1 MRGIRER
8 IKFSYCV
15 ILCIILG
22 CSLRFVGLTRGDSSF
37 VLDGSGQSER
47 AFYHFHPDETA
58 LIQAAIDPI
67 DPLAPKITS
76 YGMLPIYLLRGVLE
90 FNSIILGQDFTN
102 QKSLDGVRYVYFT
115 ARILAVLVSCL
126 TLYLVW
132 LLGARWFSEL
142 TGLLA
147 VCIVAVAPMAIQL
160 AHFYTVD
167 GLFTLL
173 ILASM
178 YALLSALERPD
189 WRWFILTGILIGLSV
204 AVRLIG
210 LSAGFILLVG
220 YITRQRQLKAVLAPS
235 IWLAGLSTVLCLVA
249 LQPFLVLDWDLIFRD
264 MRPYGLGFAMKWARG
279 EHLEI
284 WSLVDIHTTP
294 YLHHWSHLWPLGV
307 GWPLTILFIFGLS
320 YSLWKIDHQKGLI
333 LLWIGIYFYVTGG
346 LQAKPIRY
354 LLPLL
359 PFFALVAADFCVWF
373 IRSPQFVR
381 VRKLAIGICA
391 AIFMY
396 STIYGVAFA
405 SLYTREDSRIQAA
418 RWIDKHIPA
427 NSRVGVEKGGF
438 SMRGMINSEKYSVRI
453 INTGMLFV
461 LRGFTTCKGE
471 FIFLQDQLRGL
482 DYIAITDINRYQQ
495 FTAAPELVP
504 GGAAFYQALVDDE
517 LGFDLVRHFRHYPSL
532 GSIAFKDDGS
542 EPTFVGF
549 DHPTVMIFKKKDE
562 AIYQQDMAHL
572 QKQSSTSPHCVD
584 SLLETACSA
593 LQTGDLDQSLL
604 AARRAIEQFP
614 QSKIAYLIAA
624 EIQKQR
630 EDGEAMELYRAYR
643 AEAVRHPYPHLL
655 FWVSGMSLLELD
667 LTDLALSILEEGA
680 RQVSSIPSDAIM
692 MAHQYIALAGRLYD
706 RQAIEEAAKIF
717 LLSTQIHPL
726 PVAYNSLANIAILR
740 EDYKQ
745 AVAYLEKSLQLDD
758 KQAKE
763 HAAIGKI
770 TARFLNNQPKA
781 LYHFQRALELDPK
794 LETDLSRWV
803 EIKREPF

>member
-1 MRGIRER
+1 MRGIREQ

-15 ILCIILG
+15 ILCLILG

-67 DPLAPKITS
+67 DPLSPKITS
-76 YGMLPIYLLRGVLE
+76 YGMLPIYLLKGVLN
-90 FNSIILGQDFTN
+90 FNRIIFGQDFTN
-102 QKSLDGVRYVYFT
+102 QKSFDEVQYVYFT
-115 ARILAVLVSCL
+115 ARILAVLASCL

-132 LLGARWFSEL
+132 LLGARWFSDL

-147 VCIVAVAPMAIQL
+147 VCIIAVAPMAIQL

-178 YALLSALERPD
+178 YVLLRTLEQPD
-189 WRWFILTGILIGLSV
+189 WRWFILTGILIGLSA

-220 YITRQRQLKAVLAPS
+220 YVARQRQLKAVLAPS
-235 IWLAGLSTVLCLVA
+235 IWLAGLSAVLCLLA
-249 LQPFLVLDWDLIFRD
+249 LQPFLLLDWNLIFQD
-264 MRPYGLGFAMKWARG
+264 TNPYGLGFAMDWARG
-279 EHLEI
+279 EFLTI

-294 YLHHWSHLWPLGV
+294 YLYHWSHLWPLGV

-333 LLWIGIYFYVTGG
+333 LLWIGIYFYVIGG

-359 PFFALVAADFCVWF
+359 PFLALLSADFCVWF

-381 VRKLAIGICA
+381 IRKLAIGICA

-427 NSRVGVEKGGF
+427 NSRIGVERGGF
-438 SMRGMINSEKYSVRI
+438 SMRGMINSEQYSVRPI
-453 INTGMLFV
+453 KMGVLFT
-461 LRGFTTCKGE
+461 LRGFTTCKVE
-471 FIFLQDQLRGL
+471 FIFVQDLLRDL
-482 DYIAITDINRYQQ
+482 DYIVITDVNRYQQ

-504 GGAAFYQALVDDE
+504 GGAAFYQALVDGE
-517 LGFDLVRHFRHYPSL
+517 VGFDLVQRFRHYPSL

-549 DHPTVMIFKKKDE
+549 DHPTVMIFKKNT
-562 AIYQQDMAHL
+562 AYQQGMAHL

-593 LQTGDLDQSLL
+593 LQSGDFNQSLL
-604 AARRAIEQFP
+604 AARRTIKQFP

-624 EIQKQR
+624 EIHRQR
-630 EDGEAMELYRAYR
+630 GNGEARELSQIYL
-643 AEAVRHPYPHLL
+643 AEMARNLSSHWLL
-655 FWVSGMSLLELD
+655 WGSGRSLLELG
-667 LTDLALSILEEGA
+667 LTDLALSMLEEGTRRVTPGTEVETA
-680 RQVSSIPSDAIM
+680 NL
-692 MAHQYIALAGRLYD
+692 YIVLAYRLYD
-706 RQAIEEAAKIF
+706 RQEKEEAAKVL
-717 LLSTQIHPL
+717 LLSTQIRPL
-726 PVAYNSLANIAILR
+726 PLAYNFLANIATER

-745 AVAYLEKSLQLDD
+745 AVGYFEQSLQLDD
-758 KQAKE
+758 KQADV
-763 HAAIGKI
+763 HATIGKI
-770 TARFLNNQPKA
+770 TAQFLNNQPKS

-794 LETDLSRWV
+794 LEADLSRW
-803 EIKREPF
+803 IN

>member
-1 MRGIRER
+1 MRGIRAQ

-37 VLDGSGQSER
+37 VLDGASQSEK

-58 LIQAAIDPI
+58 LIQAALDPI

-76 YGMLPIYLLRGVLE
+76 YGMLPIYLLKGVLE
-90 FNSIILGQDFTN
+90 FNSIIFGQDFTN
-102 QKSLDGVRYVYFT
+102 QNSPDRVRYVYFT
-115 ARILAVLVSCL
+115 ARILAVLASCL

-132 LLGARWFSEL
+132 LLGARWFSDL

-147 VCIVAVAPMAIQL
+147 VCIVAAAPIAIQL

-173 ILASM
+173 ILATM
-178 YALLSALERPD
+178 YALIRALEQPD
-189 WRWFILTGILIGLSV
+189 WRWFVLTGILIGLSG
-204 AVRLIG
+204 AIRLIG

-220 YITRQRQLKAVLAPS
+220 HVAQQRQLKAVLTPS
-235 IWLAGLSTVLCLVA
+235 IWLAGLSAVLCLLA
-249 LQPFLVLDWDLIFRD
+249 LQPFLLDYDLTFQD
-264 MRPYGLGFAMKWARG
+264 TNPYGLGFAMDWARG
-279 EHLEI
+279 EFLTI
-284 WSLVDIHTTP
+284 WSLVDIHTIP
-294 YLHHWSHLWPLGV
+294 YLHHWTHLWPLGI

-333 LLWIGIYFYVTGG
+333 LLWIGIYFYVIGG

-359 PFFALVAADFCVWF
+359 PFLALLSADFCVWF
-373 IRSPQFVR
+373 IRSPQLVR
-381 VRKLAIGICA
+381 ARKLAIGICA

-405 SLYTREDSRIQAA
+405 NLYTREDSRIQAA

-427 NSRVGVEKGGF
+427 NSRIGVERGAF
-438 SMRGMINSEKYSVRI
+438 SMRGMINSEKYSMRPIKMGV
-453 INTGMLFV
+453 LFT
-461 LRGFTTCKGE
+461 LRGFTTCKVE
-471 FIFLQDQLRGL
+471 FTLVQDILRDL

-504 GGAAFYQALVDDE
+504 GGAAFYQALVDGE
-517 LGFDLVRHFRHYPSL
+517 VGFDLVQRFRHYPSL

-549 DHPTVMIFKKKDE
+549 DHPTVMIFKKNT
-562 AIYQQDMAHL
+562 AYQQGIAHL
-572 QKQSSTSPHCVD
+572 QKQSSTNPHCVD

-593 LQTGDLDQSLL
+593 LQAEDLDQSLL
-604 AARRAIEQFP
+604 AARRATEQFP
-614 QSKIAYLIAA
+614 QSKIAHLVAA
-624 EIQKQR
+624 EIHRQR
-630 EDGEAMELYRAYR
+630 GNGDVGKLSQIYLSEIARNLS
-643 AEAVRHPYPHLL
+643 PHWLL
-655 FWVSGMSLLELD
+655 WGSGQSLLELG
-667 LTDLALSILEEGA
+667 LIDLALSVLEGWTRRITPGTEIEAANLYIILA
-680 RQVSSIPSDAIM
+680 S
-692 MAHQYIALAGRLYD
+692 RLYD
-706 RQAIEEAAKIF
+706 RQEEENAAKV
-717 LLSTQIHPL
+717 LLFSTQIHPL
-726 PVAYNSLANIAILR
+726 PMAYNFLANIAAQGK
-740 EDYKQ
+740 DYKQ
-745 AVAYLEKSLQLDD
+745 AVEYFEQSLQIDD
-758 KQAKE
+758 KQADV
-763 HAAIGKI
+763 HADIGKI

-794 LETDLSRWV
+794 LEADLSGWV
-803 EIKREPF
+803 EIKQEAIK

>member
-1 MRGIRER
+1 MRGIREQ

-76 YGMLPIYLLRGVLE
+76 YGMLSIYLLKGVLN
-90 FNSIILGQDFTN
+90 FNSIILGQDLTN
-102 QKSLDGVRYVYFT
+102 LKSPDEVLYVYLT
-115 ARILAVLVSCL
+115 ARILSVLVSCL
-126 TLYLVW
+126 TLYFVW

-147 VCIVAVAPMAIQL
+147 VCMVAIAPTAIQI

-173 ILASM
+173 ILTTM
-178 YALLSALERPD
+178 YALLRALEQPD
-189 WRWFILTGILIGLSV
+189 WRWFILTGILIGLSG

-210 LSAGFILLVG
+210 LSAGFIFLVG
-220 YITRQRQLKAVLAPS
+220 HVTRQRQLKAVLAPP
-235 IWLAGLSTVLCLVA
+235 IWLAGLSAALCLIA
-249 LQPFLVLDWDLIFRD
+249 LQPFLVLDYDLIFRD
-264 MRPYGLGFAMKWARG
+264 MNPYGLAFAMKWARG
-279 EHLEI
+279 EFLTI
-284 WSLVDIHTTP
+284 WSLVDIHTIP
-294 YLHHWSHLWPLGV
+294 YLHHWTHLWPLGV

-333 LLWIGIYFYVTGG
+333 LLWIGIYFYVVGG

-359 PFFALVAADFCVWF
+359 PFLALLSADFCVWF

-381 VRKLAIGICA
+381 IRKLAIGFCA
-391 AIFMY
+391 AIFVY

-427 NSRVGVEKGGF
+427 NSRIGVEKGGF

-453 INTGMLFV
+453 INLGMLFM

-471 FIFLQDQLRGL
+471 YIFLQDQLRSL
-482 DYIAITDINRYQQ
+482 NYIAITDINRYQQ

-504 GGAAFYQALVDDE
+504 GGAIFYQALVDGE
-517 LGFDLVRHFRHYPSL
+517 LGFDLIQHFRHYPSL

-549 DHPTVMIFKKKDE
+549 DHPTVMIYKKKDD
-562 AIYQQDMAHL
+562 ATFQQDMANL
-572 QKQSSTSPHCVD
+572 QKRLATSSHCVD
-584 SLLETACSA
+584 PLLEKATSA
-593 LQTGDLDQSLL
+593 LQAGDHDQSLQVT
-604 AARRAIEQFP
+604 RRAIEQLP

-630 EDGEAMELYRAYR
+630 GNEEALELYRTYQ
-643 AEAVRHPYPHLL
+643 AEAVRRPYPYLL
-655 FWVSGMSLLELD
+655 FWASGKSLLELG
-667 LTDLALSILEEGA
+667 LTDLSLSMLEEGA
-680 RQVSSIPSDAIM
+680 QRAPPDKTFE
-692 MAHQYIALAGRLYD
+692 LANLYLSLASRLYN
-706 RQAIEEAAKIF
+706 RQTIEDAAKIF
-717 LLSTQIHPL
+717 SLSTQIHPL
-726 PVAYNSLANIAILR
+726 PLAYNFLANIALQR

-745 AVAYLEKSLQLDD
+745 AVAYFEQSLQLDD

-763 HAAIGKI
+763 HAAVGKI
-770 TARFLNNQPKA
+770 TARYLNNQPKA

-794 LETDLSRWV
+794 LEADLSGWV
-803 EIKREPF
+803 EIKREAIE

>member
-15 ILCIILG
+15 ILCLILG

-58 LIQAAIDPI
+58 LIQATIDPI
-67 DPLAPKITS
+67 DPFAPKITS

-90 FNSIILGQDFTN
+90 FNSIIFGQDFTN
-102 QKSLDGVRYVYFT
+102 QKSPDRVQYVYLT

-147 VCIVAVAPMAIQL
+147 VCIVAIAPMAIQL

-173 ILASM
+173 ILATI

-189 WRWFILTGILIGLSV
+189 WRWFILTGILIGLSA

-235 IWLAGLSTVLCLVA
+235 IWLAGLSAMLCLLA
-249 LQPFLVLDWDLIFRD
+249 LQPFLLDYDMIFQD
-264 MRPYGLGFAMKWARG
+264 TNPYGLGFAIKWARG

-320 YSLWKIDHQKGLI
+320 YGLWKIDHQKGLI

-391 AIFMY
+391 AVFMY

-438 SMRGMINSEKYSVRI
+438 SMRGVINSEKYSVRI

-471 FIFLQDQLRGL
+471 FIFLHRQLRNL
-482 DYIAITDINRYQQ
+482 DYIAITDVNRYQQ
-495 FTAAPELVP
+495 FTAVPELIP
-504 GGAAFYQALVDDE
+504 GGAAFYRALVDGE
-517 LGFDLVRHFRHYPSL
+517 LGFDLVRRFRHYPSL
-532 GSIAFKDDGS
+532 GSIAFNDDGS

-562 AIYQQDMAHL
+562 TAYQQGMEHL
-572 QKQSSTSPHCVD
+572 QKQSATSPHCVD
-584 SLLETACSA
+584 SLLETASSA
-593 LQTGDLDQSLL
+593 FHAGNHDQSLQ
-604 AARRAIEQFP
+604 ATRRAIEQLP
-614 QSKIAYLIAA
+614 QSKIAHLI
-624 EIQKQR
+624 EMWIHLKTGQIQLSK
-630 EDGEAMELYRAYR
+630 EALELYNLGM
-643 AEAVRHPYPHLL
+643 VGRHQWPVLGTS
-655 FWVSGMSLLELD
+655 VESLLELG
-667 LTDLALSILEEGA
+667 LTDLALSVLENA
-680 RQVSSIPSDAIM
+680 VRIVAPSKAVEI
-692 MAHQYIALAGRLYD
+692 ANLYIDLAERLYN
-706 RQAIEEAAKIF
+706 RQAIEDAAKIF
-717 LLSTQIHPL
+717 SLSTQIHPL
-726 PVAYNSLANIAILR
+726 PMAYNFLANIAVEE

-745 AVAYLEKSLQLDD
+745 AVEYLEQSLKLND

-781 LYHFQRALELDPK
+781 LHHFQRALELDPK
-794 LETDLSRWV
+794 LEADLSGWV

>member
-1 MRGIRER
+1 MRGIREQ

-76 YGMLPIYLLRGVLE
+76 YGMLSIYLLKGVLN
-90 FNSIILGQDFTN
+90 FNSIIFGQDLTN
-102 QKSLDGVRYVYFT
+102 LKSPDEVRYVYLT
-115 ARILAVLVSCL
+115 ARILSVLVSCL
-126 TLYLVW
+126 TLYFVW

-147 VCIVAVAPMAIQL
+147 VCMVAIAPTAIQI

-178 YALLSALERPD
+178 YTLLRALERPD
-189 WRWFILTGILIGLSV
+189 WRWFILTGILIGLSG

-210 LSAGFILLVG
+210 LSAGFIFLVG
-220 YITRQRQLKAVLAPS
+220 HVTRQRQLKAVLAPP
-235 IWLAGLSTVLCLVA
+235 IWLAGLSAALCLIA
-249 LQPFLVLDWDLIFRD
+249 LQPFLVLDYDLIFRD
-264 MRPYGLGFAMKWARG
+264 MNPYGLAFAMKWARG
-279 EHLEI
+279 EFLTI
-284 WSLVDIHTTP
+284 WSLVDIHTIP
-294 YLHHWSHLWPLGV
+294 YLHHWTHLWPLGV

-333 LLWIGIYFYVTGG
+333 LLWIGIYFYVVGG

-359 PFFALVAADFCVWF
+359 PFLALLSADFCVWF

-381 VRKLAIGICA
+381 IRKLAIGFCA
-391 AIFMY
+391 AIFVY

-427 NSRVGVEKGGF
+427 NSRIGVEKGGF

-453 INTGMLFV
+453 INLGMLFM

-471 FIFLQDQLRGL
+471 YIFLQDQLRSL
-482 DYIAITDINRYQQ
+482 NYIAITDINRYQQ

-504 GGAAFYQALVDDE
+504 GGAIFYQALVDGE
-517 LGFDLVRHFRHYPSL
+517 LGFDLIQHFRHYPSL

-549 DHPTVMIFKKKDE
+549 DHPTVMIYKKKDD
-562 AIYQQDMAHL
+562 ATFQQDMANL
-572 QKQSSTSPHCVD
+572 QKRLATSSHCVD
-584 SLLETACSA
+584 PLLEKATSA
-593 LQTGDLDQSLL
+593 LQAGDHDQSLQVT
-604 AARRAIEQFP
+604 RRAIEQLP

-630 EDGEAMELYRAYR
+630 GNEEALELYRTYQ
-643 AEAVRHPYPHLL
+643 AEAVRRPYPYLL
-655 FWVSGMSLLELD
+655 FWASGKSLLELG
-667 LTDLALSILEEGA
+667 LTDLSLSMLEEGA
-680 RQVSSIPSDAIM
+680 QRAPPDKTFE
-692 MAHQYIALAGRLYD
+692 LANLYLSLASRLYN
-706 RQAIEEAAKIF
+706 RQTIEDAAKIF
-717 LLSTQIHPL
+717 SLSTQIHPL
-726 PVAYNSLANIAILR
+726 PLAYNFLANIALQR

-745 AVAYLEKSLQLDD
+745 AVAYFEQSLQLDD

-763 HAAIGKI
+763 HAAVGKI
-770 TARFLNNQPKA
+770 TARYLNNQPKA

-794 LETDLSRWV
+794 LEADLSGWV
-803 EIKREPF
+803 EIKREAIE

>member
-1 MRGIRER
+1 MRGIGAQ
-8 IKFSYCV
+8 IKISHCV
-15 ILCIILG
+15 ILCLILG

-37 VLDGSGQSER
+37 VIDGASQSEK

-67 DPLAPKITS
+67 DPFAPKITS
-76 YGMLPIYLLRGVLE
+76 YGMLPIYLLKGVLE
-90 FNSIILGQDFTN
+90 FNSIIFGRDFTN
-102 QKSLDGVRYVYFT
+102 QNSPDGVRYVYFT
-115 ARILAVLVSCL
+115 ARILSVLVSCL

-132 LLGARWFSEL
+132 LLGARWFSDL

-147 VCIVAVAPMAIQL
+147 VCVVAVAPIAIQL

-173 ILASM
+173 ILATV
-178 YALLSALERPD
+178 YALLRALERPD
-189 WRWFILTGILIGLSV
+189 WRWFVLTGILIGLSA

-220 YITRQRQLKAVLAPS
+220 HITRQRQLKAILTPA

-249 LQPFLVLDWDLIFRD
+249 LQPFLVLDRDLIFQD
-264 MRPYGLGFAMKWARG
+264 MNPYGLGFAMEWARG
-279 EHLEI
+279 EFLTI
-284 WSLVDIHTTP
+284 WSLVDIHTIP

-333 LLWIGIYFYVTGG
+333 LLWIGIYFYVIGG

-359 PFFALVAADFCVWF
+359 PFLSLLSADFCIWF

-381 VRKLAIGICA
+381 VQKLAIGICA

-427 NSRVGVEKGGF
+427 NSRIGVERGGF
-438 SMRGMINSEKYSVRI
+438 SMRGMINSEKYSVRPI
-453 INTGMLFV
+453 RMGALFF
-461 LRGFTTCKGE
+461 LRGFATCKAE
-471 FIFLQDQLRGL
+471 FIFAQDQLRPL
-482 DYIAITDINRYQQ
+482 DYIAITDVNRYQQ

-504 GGAAFYQALVDDE
+504 GGAAFYRTLVDGA
-517 LGFDLVRHFRHYPSL
+517 LGFDLVQRFRHYPSL

-549 DHPTVMIFKKKDE
+549 DHPTVMIFKKNT
-562 AIYQQDMAHL
+562 AYQQGIADL
-572 QKQSSTSPHCVD
+572 QKQSATNPHCVD
-584 SLLETACSA
+584 PLLETACSA
-593 LQTGDLDQSLL
+593 LHAGDLDQSLL
-604 AARRAIEQFP
+604 AARRAIAQFP
-614 QSKIAYLIAA
+614 QSKIAHLIAS
-624 EIQKQR
+624 EIHRQR
-630 EDGEAMELYRAYR
+630 GEEALKLSQAYWTEIAR
-643 AEAVRHPYPHLL
+643 NLNSHWLL
-655 FWVSGMSLLELD
+655 WGSGMSLLELG
-667 LTDLALSILEEGA
+667 LTDLTLSVLEEGTQ
-680 RQVSSIPSDAIM
+680 RIVSGKEVEA
-692 MAHQYIALAGRLYD
+692 ANLYIVLAYRLYH
-706 RQAIEEAAKIF
+706 RQEKEEAAKVF
-717 LLSTQIHPL
+717 LFSTRIHPL
-726 PVAYNSLANIAILR
+726 PVAYNSLASIAVEG

-745 AVAYLEKSLQLDD
+745 AVEYLEQSLQLDD
-758 KQAKE
+758 KQAGV
-763 HAAIGKI
+763 HADVGKI
-770 TARFLNNQPKA
+770 TARFLNDQPKA

-794 LETDLSRWV
+794 LETDLSRW
-803 EIKREPF
+803 IN

>member
-1 MRGIRER
+1 MRGIREQ
-8 IKFSYCV
+8 IKLSHCV
-15 ILCIILG
+15 VLCIILG

-37 VLDGSGQSER
+37 VIDGSSQSES

-67 DPLAPKITS
+67 DPLSPKITS

-90 FNSIILGQDFTN
+90 FNSTIFGQDFTN
-102 QKSLDGVRYVYFT
+102 QKSPDRVRYVYFT
-115 ARILAVLVSCL
+115 ARILAVLASCL

-132 LLGARWFSEL
+132 LLGARWFSDL

-147 VCIVAVAPMAIQL
+147 VCVVAVAPIAIQL

-173 ILASM
+173 ILATV
-178 YALLSALERPD
+178 YVLLRTLERPD
-189 WRWFILTGILIGLSV
+189 WRWYVLTGILIGLSA

-220 YITRQRQLKAVLAPS
+220 HVIHQRQLKAVLTPS
-235 IWLAGLSTVLCLVA
+235 IWLAGLSTVLCLLA
-249 LQPFLVLDWDLIFRD
+249 LQPFLVLDRDLTFQD
-264 MRPYGLGFAMKWARG
+264 TNPYGLGFAMDWARG
-279 EHLEI
+279 EFLTI
-284 WSLVDIHTTP
+284 WSLVDIHTIP
-294 YLHHWSHLWPLGV
+294 YLYHWTHLWPLGV

-333 LLWIGIYFYVTGG
+333 LLWIGIYFYAIGG

-359 PFFALVAADFCVWF
+359 PFLALLSADFCVWF
-373 IRSPQFVR
+373 IRSLQFAR
-381 VRKLAIGICA
+381 ARKLAIGICA

-427 NSRVGVEKGGF
+427 NSRIGVERGGF
-438 SMRGMINSEKYSVRI
+438 SMRGMINSEKYSVHPI
-453 INTGMLFV
+453 KMGVLFT
-461 LRGFTTCKGE
+461 LRGFTTCKVE
-471 FIFLQDQLRGL
+471 FIFVQDLLRNL

-495 FTAAPELVP
+495 FTATPELVP
-504 GGAAFYQALVDDE
+504 GGAAFYQALVDGE
-517 LGFDLVRHFRHYPSL
+517 VGFDLVQRFRHYPSL

-549 DHPTVMIFKKKDE
+549 DHPTVMIFKKN
-562 AIYQQDMAHL
+562 AAYQQGIAHL
-572 QKQSSTSPHCVD
+572 QKQASTNPHCVD

-593 LQTGDLDQSLL
+593 LQAGDLDQSLL
-604 AARRAIEQFP
+604 AARRATDQFP
-614 QSKIAYLIAA
+614 QSKIAHLIAA
-624 EIQKQR
+624 EIHRKR
-630 EDGEAMELYRAYR
+630 GEEAMELHRAYWTEI
-643 AEAVRHPYPHLL
+643 ARHLSSHWLL
-655 FWVSGMSLLELD
+655 WGSGQSLLELGQI
-667 LTDLALSILEEGA
+667 DLALSVLEGGTREIVPGREVEA
-680 RQVSSIPSDAIM
+680 ANL
-692 MAHQYIALAGRLYD
+692 YIALAFRLYE
-706 RQAIEEAAKIF
+706 RQEKEEAAKV
-717 LLSTQIHPL
+717 LLYSTRIHPL
-726 PVAYNSLANIAILR
+726 PLAYNFLANIAVEG

-745 AVAYLEKSLQLDD
+745 ALGYFEQSLQLDD
-758 KQAKE
+758 KQANA
-763 HAAIGKI
+763 HAAAGKI
-770 TARFLNNQPKA
+770 AVQFLNDQPKA

-794 LETDLSRWV
+794 LEADLSRW
-803 EIKREPF
+803 IN

>member
-1 MRGIRER
+1 M
-8 IKFSYCV
+8 
-15 ILCIILG
+15 
-22 CSLRFVGLTRGDSSF
+22 GLTRGDSSF

-76 YGMLPIYLLRGVLE
+76 YGMLSIYLLKGVLN
-90 FNSIILGQDFTN
+90 FNSIILGQDLTN
-102 QKSLDGVRYVYFT
+102 LKSPDEVLYVYLT
-115 ARILAVLVSCL
+115 ARILSVLVSCL
-126 TLYLVW
+126 TLYFVW

-147 VCIVAVAPMAIQL
+147 VCMVAIAPTAIQI

-173 ILASM
+173 ILTTM
-178 YALLSALERPD
+178 YALLRALEQPD
-189 WRWFILTGILIGLSV
+189 WRWFILTGILIGLSG

-210 LSAGFILLVG
+210 LSAGFIFLVG
-220 YITRQRQLKAVLAPS
+220 HVTRQRQLKAVLAPP
-235 IWLAGLSTVLCLVA
+235 IWLAGLSAALCLIA
-249 LQPFLVLDWDLIFRD
+249 LQPFLVLDYDLIFRD
-264 MRPYGLGFAMKWARG
+264 MNPYGLAFAMKWARG
-279 EHLEI
+279 EFLTI
-284 WSLVDIHTTP
+284 WSLVDIHTIP
-294 YLHHWSHLWPLGV
+294 YLHHWTHLWPLGV

-333 LLWIGIYFYVTGG
+333 LLWIGIYFYVVGG

-359 PFFALVAADFCVWF
+359 PFLALLSADFCVWF

-381 VRKLAIGICA
+381 IRKLAIGFCA
-391 AIFMY
+391 AIFVY

-427 NSRVGVEKGGF
+427 NSRIGVEKGGF

-453 INTGMLFV
+453 INLGMLFM

-471 FIFLQDQLRGL
+471 YIFLQDQLRSL
-482 DYIAITDINRYQQ
+482 NYIAITDINRYQQ

-504 GGAAFYQALVDDE
+504 GGAIFYQALVDGE
-517 LGFDLVRHFRHYPSL
+517 LGFDLIQHFRHYPSL

-549 DHPTVMIFKKKDE
+549 DHPTVMIYKKKDD
-562 AIYQQDMAHL
+562 ATFQQDMANL
-572 QKQSSTSPHCVD
+572 QKRLATSSHCVD
-584 SLLETACSA
+584 PLLEKATSA
-593 LQTGDLDQSLL
+593 LQAGDHDQSLQVT
-604 AARRAIEQFP
+604 RRAIEQLP

-630 EDGEAMELYRAYR
+630 GNEEALELYRTYQ
-643 AEAVRHPYPHLL
+643 AEAVRRPYPYLL
-655 FWVSGMSLLELD
+655 FWASGKSLLELG
-667 LTDLALSILEEGA
+667 LTDLSLSMLEEGA
-680 RQVSSIPSDAIM
+680 QRAPPDKTFE
-692 MAHQYIALAGRLYD
+692 LANLYLSLASRLYN
-706 RQAIEEAAKIF
+706 RQTIEDAAKIF
-717 LLSTQIHPL
+717 SLSTQIHPL
-726 PVAYNSLANIAILR
+726 PLAYNFLANIALQR

-745 AVAYLEKSLQLDD
+745 AVAYFEQSLQLDD

-763 HAAIGKI
+763 HAAVGKI
-770 TARFLNNQPKA
+770 TARYLNNQPKA

-794 LETDLSRWV
+794 LEADLSGWV
-803 EIKREPF
+803 EIKREAIE

>member
-1 MRGIRER
+1 MRGIREQ
-8 IKFSYCV
+8 IKISHCV

-37 VLDGSGQSER
+37 VIDGASQYER

-58 LIQAAIDPI
+58 LIQAALDPI

-90 FNSIILGQDFTN
+90 FNNTILGQDFTN
-102 QKSLDGVRYVYFT
+102 QKSPDRVRYVYFT

-132 LLGARWFSEL
+132 LLGARWFNDL

-147 VCIVAVAPMAIQL
+147 VCVVAAAPMAIQL

-173 ILASM
+173 ILATM
-178 YALLSALERPD
+178 YALLRALERPD
-189 WRWFILTGILIGLSV
+189 WRWFVLTGILIGLSG

-220 YITRQRQLKAVLAPS
+220 HVIHQRQLKAVLTPS
-235 IWLAGLSTVLCLVA
+235 IWLAGLSAVLCLLA
-249 LQPFLVLDWDLIFRD
+249 LQPFLVLNYDMIFQD
-264 MRPYGLGFAMKWARG
+264 MNPYGLGFAMNWARG
-279 EHLEI
+279 EFLTI
-284 WSLVDIHTTP
+284 WSLVDIHTIP

-333 LLWIGIYFYVTGG
+333 LLWIGIYFYVIGG

-354 LLPLL
+354 LLPML
-359 PFFALVAADFCVWF
+359 PFLALLSADFCIWF

-391 AIFMY
+391 AVFVY

-418 RWIDKHIPA
+418 RWIDQHIPA
-427 NSRVGVEKGGF
+427 NSRIGVERGGF
-438 SMRGMINSEKYSVRI
+438 SMRGMINSEKYSVRPI
-453 INTGMLFV
+453 RMGALFF
-461 LRGFTTCKGE
+461 LRGFATCKVE
-471 FIFLQDQLRGL
+471 FIFVQDQLRHL

-504 GGAAFYQALVDDE
+504 GGAAFYQALVDGE
-517 LGFDLVRHFRHYPSL
+517 LGFDLVQRFRHHPSL
-532 GSIAFKDDGS
+532 GSIAFKDEGS

-549 DHPTVMIFKKKDE
+549 DHPTVMIFKKNT
-562 AIYQQDMAHL
+562 AYQQGIAHL
-572 QKQSSTSPHCVD
+572 QKQSSTNPHCVD
-584 SLLETACSA
+584 PLLETACSA
-593 LQTGDLDQSLL
+593 LQAGNLDQSLL
-604 AARRAIEQFP
+604 AARRAMEQFP
-614 QSKIAYLIAA
+614 QSKIAHLIAS
-624 EIQKQR
+624 EIHRQR
-630 EDGEAMELYRAYR
+630 GEEARELHRAYW
-643 AEAVRHPYPHLL
+643 AEVAQNLSSHWLL
-655 FWVSGMSLLELD
+655 WGSGQSLLELG
-667 LTDLALSILEEGA
+667 LTDLALSVLEEGT
-680 RQVSSIPSDAIM
+680 RQVAQGKEIEA
-692 MAHQYIALAGRLYD
+692 ANLYIVLAYRLYN
-706 RQAIEEAAKIF
+706 RQEKEEAAKVF
-717 LLSTQIHPL
+717 LFSTQIHPL
-726 PVAYNSLANIAILR
+726 PMTYNFLANIAIEG

-745 AVAYLEKSLQLDD
+745 AVEYFEQSLQIDD
-758 KQAKE
+758 KQAGV
-763 HAAIGKI
+763 HVAVGKI
-770 TARFLNNQPKA
+770 TARFLNDQPRA
-781 LYHFQRALELDPK
+781 LYHFQKALELDPK
-794 LETDLSRWV
+794 LEADLSGWV
-803 EIKREPF
+803 EIKRESIK

>member
-1 MRGIRER
+1 MRGIRDQ

-37 VLDGSGQSER
+37 VLDGSDQSER

-67 DPLAPKITS
+67 DPFAPRITS

-90 FNSIILGQDFTN
+90 FNSIIFGQDFTN
-102 QKSLDGVRYVYFT
+102 QKSPDRVRYVYFT
-115 ARILAVLVSCL
+115 ARILAVLASCL

-132 LLGARWFSEL
+132 LLGARWFSDL

-173 ILASM
+173 ILATM
-178 YALLSALERPD
+178 YVLLRALERPD
-189 WRWFILTGILIGLSV
+189 WRWFILTGILIGLSA

-220 YITRQRQLKAVLAPS
+220 HITRQRQLKAVLTPS
-235 IWLAGLSTVLCLVA
+235 IWLAGLSAVLCLLA
-249 LQPFLVLDWDLIFRD
+249 LQPFLLDYDLIFRD
-264 MRPYGLGFAMKWARG
+264 MNPYGLGFAMKWARG
-279 EHLEI
+279 EFLTI
-284 WSLVDIHTTP
+284 WSLVDIHTIP

-320 YSLWKIDHQKGLI
+320 YGLWKIDHQKGLI
-333 LLWIGIYFYVTGG
+333 LLWIGIYFYVIGG

-354 LLPLL
+354 LLPML
-359 PFFALVAADFCVWF
+359 PFLALLSADFCVWF
-373 IRSPQFVR
+373 IRSSQFVR
-381 VRKLAIGICA
+381 IRKLAIGICA
-391 AIFMY
+391 AVFMY

-427 NSRVGVEKGGF
+427 NSRIGVEGGGF
-438 SMRGMINSEKYSVRI
+438 SMRGMINSEQYSVRPI
-453 INTGMLFV
+453 KMGVLFV

-471 FIFLQDQLRGL
+471 FIFVQDQLSDL
-482 DYIAITDINRYQQ
+482 DYIVIIDTNRYQQ

-504 GGAAFYQALVDDE
+504 GGAAFYRALVDGE

-562 AIYQQDMAHL
+562 TAYQQGMEHL
-572 QKQSSTSPHCVD
+572 QKQSATSPHCVD

-593 LQTGDLDQSLL
+593 LQSGDFNQSLL
-604 AARRAIEQFP
+604 ATRRAIKQFP
-614 QSKIAYLIAA
+614 QSKIAHLIAA
-624 EIQKQR
+624 EIHRQR
-630 EDGEAMELYRAYR
+630 GNGEARELQIYL
-643 AEAVRHPYPHLL
+643 AEMARNLYSHLL
-655 FWVSGMSLLELD
+655 LWGSGQSLLELG
-667 LTDLALSILEEGA
+667 LTDLALSMLEEGT
-680 RQVSSIPSDAIM
+680 RQVVVPDKAVET
-692 MAHQYIALAGRLYD
+692 ANLYIVLAYRLYD
-706 RQAIEEAAKIF
+706 RQEKEEAAKVL

-726 PVAYNSLANIAILR
+726 PMAYNFLANIAIEGR
-740 EDYKQ
+740 R
-745 AVAYLEKSLQLDD
+745 LQTSGR
-758 KQAKE
+758 
-763 HAAIGKI
+763 IFRTI
-770 TARFLNNQPKA
+770 VTVR
-781 LYHFQRALELDPK
+781 R
-794 LETDLSRWV
+794 
-803 EIKREPF
+803 

>member
-1 MRGIRER
+1 MRGIGER
-8 IKFSYCV
+8 ITFSHCV
-15 ILCIILG
+15 ILCIVLG

-37 VLDGSGQSER
+37 VLDKSGQSES
-47 AFYHFHPDETA
+47 ASYHFHPDETA
-58 LIQAAIDPI
+58 LIRAATDPI

-76 YGMLPIYLLRGVLE
+76 YGMLPIYLLKGVLE

-102 QKSLDGVRYVYFT
+102 LKSPDGIRYAYLT
-115 ARILAVLVSCL
+115 ARILAVLASCL

-147 VCIVAVAPMAIQL
+147 VCIVAVAPVAIQL

-178 YALLSALERPD
+178 YTLLRALEQPD
-189 WRWFILTGILIGLSV
+189 WRWFVLTGILIGLSG

-210 LSAGFILLVG
+210 LSMGLVLLVG
-220 YITRQRQLKAVLAPS
+220 HITRQRQLKAVLAPP
-235 IWLAGLSTVLCLVA
+235 IWLAGLSAALSLVA
-249 LQPFLVLDWDLIFRD
+249 LQPFLVLDYDLIFRD
-264 MRPYGLGFAMKWARG
+264 MGPYGLAFAMKWARG
-279 EHLEI
+279 EFLTI
-284 WSLVDIHTTP
+284 WSLVDIHTIP
-294 YLHHWSHLWPLGV
+294 YLHHWTHLWPLGV

-333 LLWIGIYFYVTGG
+333 LLWIGIYFYVVGG

-359 PFFALVAADFCVWF
+359 PFLALLSADLCVWF
-373 IRSPQFVR
+373 IRSPQLVR

-391 AIFMY
+391 AIFVY

-427 NSRVGVEKGGF
+427 NSQVGVEKGGF

-453 INTGMLFV
+453 FNMGMLFM

-471 FIFLQDQLRGL
+471 YIFLQDQLRSL

-495 FTAAPELVP
+495 YTAAPELVP
-504 GGAAFYQALVDDE
+504 GGAAFYQALVDSE
-517 LGFDLVRHFRHYPSL
+517 LGFDLVQRFRHYPSL

-562 AIYQQDMAHL
+562 ATFQQDMAHL
-572 QKQSSTSPHCVD
+572 QKRLAINPNCVD
-584 SLLETACSA
+584 PFLETATSA
-593 LQTGDLDQSLL
+593 LQEGNLDQSLKVT
-604 AARRAIEQFP
+604 RRAIEQLP

-630 EDGEAMELYRAYR
+630 GDREALELYRTYQ
-643 AEAVRHPYPHLL
+643 AEAVSRPYPYLL
-655 FWVSGMSLLELD
+655 FWMSGVSLLELG
-667 LTDLALSILEEGA
+667 LTDLSLSMLEEGTQ
-680 RQVSSIPSDAIM
+680 RVVPDETFE
-692 MAHQYIALAGRLYD
+692 MANLYIALAHRLYN
-706 RQAIEEAAKIF
+706 RQAIEDAAKIL
-717 LLSTQIHPL
+717 LLSTRIHPL
-726 PVAYNSLANIAILR
+726 PVAYNSLANIALQ
-740 EDYKQ
+740 EADYKQ
-745 AVAYLEKSLQLDD
+745 AVAYLEQSLQLDD

-763 HAAIGKI
+763 HAAVGKI
-770 TARFLNNQPKA
+770 TARYLNNPSRA

-794 LETDLSRWV
+794 LEADLSGWV
-803 EIKREPF
+803 EIKREAIK

>member
-1 MRGIRER
+1 MRGIRAQ
-8 IKFSYCV
+8 IKISYCV

-37 VLDGSGQSER
+37 VIDGASQYER

-58 LIQAAIDPI
+58 LIQAALDPI
-67 DPLAPKITS
+67 DPLSPKITS

-90 FNSIILGQDFTN
+90 FNSIIFGQDFTN
-102 QKSLDGVRYVYFT
+102 QNSPDRVRYVYFT

-132 LLGARWFSEL
+132 LLGARWFSDL

-147 VCIVAVAPMAIQL
+147 VCVVAVAPIAIQL

-173 ILASM
+173 ILATM
-178 YALLSALERPD
+178 YALLRALEQPD
-189 WRWFILTGILIGLSV
+189 WRWFVLTGIVIGLSG

-220 YITRQRQLKAVLAPS
+220 HVIHQRQLKALIAPA
-235 IWLAGLSTVLCLVA
+235 IWLAGLSAVLCLLA
-249 LQPFLVLDWDLIFRD
+249 LQPFLVLDYDLIFQD
-264 MRPYGLGFAMKWARG
+264 MNPYGLGFAMEWARG
-279 EHLEI
+279 EFLTI
-284 WSLVDIHTTP
+284 WSLVDIHTIP
-294 YLHHWSHLWPLGV
+294 YLHHWTHLWPLGV

-333 LLWIGIYFYVTGG
+333 LLWIGIYFYVIGG

-359 PFFALVAADFCVWF
+359 PFLALLSADFCVWF
-373 IRSPQFVR
+373 IRSPQLVR
-381 VRKLAIGICA
+381 ARKLAIGICA
-391 AIFMY
+391 AVFMY

-427 NSRVGVEKGGF
+427 NSRIGVERGGF
-438 SMRGMINSEKYSVRI
+438 SMRGMINSEKYSVRPI
-453 INTGMLFV
+453 RMGALFA
-461 LRGFTTCKGE
+461 LRGFATCRAE
-471 FIFLQDQLRGL
+471 FIFAQDQLRPL
-482 DYIAITDINRYQQ
+482 DYIAMTDVNRYQQ

-504 GGAAFYQALVDDE
+504 GGAAFYRTLVDGA
-517 LGFDLVRHFRHYPSL
+517 LGFDLVQRLRHYPSL
-532 GSIAFKDDGS
+532 GSIAFKDEGS

-549 DHPTVMIFKKKDE
+549 DHPTVMIFKKNT
-562 AIYQQDMAHL
+562 AYQQNIADL
-572 QKQSSTSPHCVD
+572 QKQSSTNPHCVD

-593 LQTGDLDQSLL
+593 LQAGDLDQSLL
-604 AARRAIEQFP
+604 AARRAIAQFP
-614 QSKIAYLIAA
+614 QSKIAHLIAS
-624 EIQKQR
+624 EIHRQR
-630 EDGEAMELYRAYR
+630 GEEARELSQIYLTEIARNLNS
-643 AEAVRHPYPHLL
+643 HWLL
-655 FWVSGMSLLELD
+655 WGSGQSLLELG
-667 LTDLALSILEEGA
+667 LTDLALSVLEEGT
-680 RQVSSIPSDAIM
+680 RQVAPGKEIEA
-692 MAHQYIALAGRLYD
+692 ANLYIVLAYRLYN
-706 RQAIEEAAKIF
+706 RQEKADAAKVLF
-717 LLSTQIHPL
+717 LSTQIHPL
-726 PVAYNSLANIAILR
+726 PQAYNFLANIALQG

-745 AVAYLEKSLQLDD
+745 AVEYFEQSLQIDD
-758 KQAKE
+758 KQADV

-770 TARFLNNQPKA
+770 TARFLNNQPRA

-794 LETDLSRWV
+794 LEADLSRW
-803 EIKREPF
+803 IN

>member
-1 MRGIRER
+1 MRGIRAQ
-8 IKFSYCV
+8 IKISYCV

-37 VLDGSGQSER
+37 VLDGASQSEK

-76 YGMLPIYLLRGVLE
+76 YGMLSIYLLKGVLN
-90 FNSIILGQDFTN
+90 FNSIIFGQDFTN
-102 QKSLDGVRYVYFT
+102 LESPDGIRYAYLT
-115 ARILAVLVSCL
+115 ARILAILASCL

-132 LLGARWFSEL
+132 LLGTRWFSDL

-147 VCIVAVAPMAIQL
+147 VCIVAIAPIAIQL

-173 ILASM
+173 ILATM
-178 YALLSALERPD
+178 YALLRTLEQPD
-189 WRWFILTGILIGLSV
+189 WRWFILTGILIGLSA

-220 YITRQRQLKAVLAPS
+220 HIIRQRQLKAVLTPS
-235 IWLAGLSTVLCLVA
+235 IWLAGLSAALCLVA
-249 LQPFLVLDWDLIFRD
+249 LQPFLVLDYDLIFRD
-264 MRPYGLGFAMKWARG
+264 MGPYGLAFAMKWARG
-279 EHLEI
+279 EFLTI
-284 WSLVDIHTTP
+284 WSLVDIHTIP
-294 YLHHWSHLWPLGV
+294 YLHHWTHLWPLGV

-333 LLWIGIYFYVTGG
+333 LLWIGIYFYAIGG

-359 PFFALVAADFCVWF
+359 PFLALLSADFCVWF

-391 AIFMY
+391 AIFVY

-427 NSRVGVEKGGF
+427 NSRIGVERGGF
-438 SMRGMINSEKYSVRI
+438 SMRGMINSEKYSVRPI
-453 INTGMLFV
+453 KMGTLFA
-461 LRGFTTCKGE
+461 LRGFATCRAE
-471 FIFLQDQLRGL
+471 FIFAQDQLRPL
-482 DYIAITDINRYQQ
+482 DYIAITDVNRYQQ

-504 GGAAFYQALVDDE
+504 GGAAFYRTLVDGA
-517 LGFDLVRHFRHYPSL
+517 LGFDLVQRFRHYPSL
-532 GSIAFKDDGS
+532 GSIAFKDEGS

-549 DHPTVMIFKKKDE
+549 DHPTVMIFKKNI
-562 AIYQQDMAHL
+562 AYQQNIADL
-572 QKQSSTSPHCVD
+572 QKQSSTNPHCVD

-593 LQTGDLDQSLL
+593 LQAGDLDQSLL
-604 AARRAIEQFP
+604 AARRAIAQFP
-614 QSKIAYLIAA
+614 QSKIAHLIAS
-624 EIQKQR
+624 EIHRQR
-630 EDGEAMELYRAYR
+630 GEEAKELSQIYLTEIARNLNS
-643 AEAVRHPYPHLL
+643 HWLL
-655 FWVSGMSLLELD
+655 WGSGQSLLELG
-667 LTDLALSILEEGA
+667 LTDLALSVLEEGT
-680 RQVSSIPSDAIM
+680 RQVAPGKEIEA
-692 MAHQYIALAGRLYD
+692 ANLYIALAYRLYN
-706 RQAIEEAAKIF
+706 RQKKADAAKVLF
-717 LLSTQIHPL
+717 LSTQIHPL
-726 PVAYNSLANIAILR
+726 PMAYNFLANIAIKGK
-740 EDYKQ
+740 DYKQ
-745 AVAYLEKSLQLDD
+745 AVEYFEQSLQIDD
-758 KQAKE
+758 KQADV

-770 TARFLNNQPKA
+770 TARFLNNQPRA

-794 LETDLSRWV
+794 LEADLSGWV
-803 EIKREPF
+803 EIKREAIK

>member
-1 MRGIRER
+1 MRGIRAQ

-37 VLDGSGQSER
+37 VLDGASQSEK

-58 LIQAAIDPI
+58 LIQAALDPI

-76 YGMLPIYLLRGVLE
+76 YGMLPIYLLKGVLE
-90 FNSIILGQDFTN
+90 FNSIIFGQDFTN
-102 QKSLDGVRYVYFT
+102 QNSPDRVRYVYFT
-115 ARILAVLVSCL
+115 ARILAVLASCL

-132 LLGARWFSEL
+132 LLGARWFSDL

-147 VCIVAVAPMAIQL
+147 VCIVAAAPIAIQL

-173 ILASM
+173 ILATM
-178 YALLSALERPD
+178 YALIRALEQPD
-189 WRWFILTGILIGLSV
+189 WRWFVLTGILIGLSG
-204 AVRLIG
+204 AIRLIG

-220 YITRQRQLKAVLAPS
+220 HVAQQRQLKAVLTPS
-235 IWLAGLSTVLCLVA
+235 IWLAGLSAVLCLLA
-249 LQPFLVLDWDLIFRD
+249 LQPFLLDYDLTFQD
-264 MRPYGLGFAMKWARG
+264 TNPYGLGFAMDWARG
-279 EHLEI
+279 EFLTI
-284 WSLVDIHTTP
+284 WSLVDIHTIP
-294 YLHHWSHLWPLGV
+294 YLHHWTHLWPLGI

-333 LLWIGIYFYVTGG
+333 LLWIGIYFYVIGG

-359 PFFALVAADFCVWF
+359 PFLALLSADFCIWF

-405 SLYTREDSRIQAA
+405 NLYTREDSRIQAA

-427 NSRVGVEKGGF
+427 NSRIGVERGGF
-438 SMRGMINSEKYSVRI
+438 SMRGMINSEKYSVRPI
-453 INTGMLFV
+453 KMGVLFTV
-461 LRGFTTCKGE
+461 RGFTTCKAE
-471 FIFLQDQLRGL
+471 FIFVQDQLRHL

-504 GGAAFYQALVDDE
+504 GGAAFYQTLVDGE
-517 LGFDLVRHFRHYPSL
+517 LGFDLVQRFKHYPSL

-549 DHPTVMIFKKKDE
+549 DHPTVMIFKKNT
-562 AIYQQDMAHL
+562 AYQQGIAHL
-572 QKQSSTSPHCVD
+572 QKQANPHCVD

-593 LQTGDLDQSLL
+593 LRAGDFNQSLL
-604 AARRAIEQFP
+604 AAKRAIEQFP
-614 QSKIAYLIAA
+614 QSKIAYLVAA
-624 EIQKQR
+624 EIHRQR
-630 EDGEAMELYRAYR
+630 GEEAMKLHRAYW
-643 AEAVRHPYPHLL
+643 AEVAQSLSSHWLL
-655 FWVSGMSLLELD
+655 WGSGQSLLELG
-667 LTDLALSILEEGA
+667 LTDLTLSVLEGGTRRVAPGKKIEAANLYIILA
-680 RQVSSIPSDAIM
+680 S
-692 MAHQYIALAGRLYD
+692 RLYD
-706 RQAIEEAAKIF
+706 RREKEEAAKVLF
-717 LLSTQIHPL
+717 LSIQIHPL
-726 PVAYNSLANIAILR
+726 PMAYNFLANIATQGK
-740 EDYKQ
+740 DYKQ
-745 AVAYLEKSLQLDD
+745 AVEYFEQSLQIDD
-758 KQAKE
+758 KQADV

-770 TARFLNNQPKA
+770 TARFLNDQPRA
-781 LYHFQRALELDPK
+781 SYHFQRALELDPK
-794 LETDLSRWV
+794 LEADLSRW
-803 EIKREPF
+803 IN

>member
-1 MRGIRER
+1 MRGIREQ
-8 IKFSYCV
+8 IKISYCV

-37 VLDGSGQSER
+37 VLDGASQSEK

-76 YGMLPIYLLRGVLE
+76 YGMLSIYLLKGVLN
-90 FNSIILGQDFTN
+90 FNSIIFGQDFTN
-102 QKSLDGVRYVYFT
+102 LESPDGIRYAYLT
-115 ARILAVLVSCL
+115 ARILAILASCL

-132 LLGARWFSEL
+132 LLGTRWFSDL

-147 VCIVAVAPMAIQL
+147 VCIVAIAPIAIQL

-173 ILASM
+173 ILATM
-178 YALLSALERPD
+178 YALLRTLEQPD
-189 WRWFILTGILIGLSV
+189 WRWFILTGILIGLSA

-220 YITRQRQLKAVLAPS
+220 HIIRQRQLKAVLTPS
-235 IWLAGLSTVLCLVA
+235 IWLAGLSAALCLVA
-249 LQPFLVLDWDLIFRD
+249 LQPFLVLDYDLIFRD
-264 MRPYGLGFAMKWARG
+264 MGPYGLAFAMKWARG
-279 EHLEI
+279 EFLTI
-284 WSLVDIHTTP
+284 WSLVDIHTIP
-294 YLHHWSHLWPLGV
+294 YLHHWTHLWPLGI

-333 LLWIGIYFYVTGG
+333 LLWIGIYFYVIGG

-359 PFFALVAADFCVWF
+359 PFLALLSADFCVWF
-373 IRSPQFVR
+373 IRSPQLVR
-381 VRKLAIGICA
+381 ARKLAIGICA

-427 NSRVGVEKGGF
+427 NSRIGVERGGF
-438 SMRGMINSEKYSVRI
+438 SMRGMINSEKYSVRV
-453 INTGMLFV
+453 INMGMLFT
-461 LRGFTTCKGE
+461 LRGFTTCKRE
-471 FIFLQDQLRGL
+471 FIFLQDKLRDL
-482 DYIAITDINRYQQ
+482 DYIAITDVNRYQQ

-504 GGAAFYQALVDDE
+504 GGAAFYQTLVDGE
-517 LGFDLVRHFRHYPSL
+517 LGFDLVQRFKHYPSL
-532 GSIAFKDDGS
+532 GSIAFKDDGR

-549 DHPTVMIFKKKDE
+549 DHPTVMIFKKNTT
-562 AIYQQDMAHL
+562 YQQGIAHL
-572 QKQSSTSPHCVD
+572 QKQSSTNPHCVD

-593 LQTGDLDQSLL
+593 LQAGDLDQSLL
-604 AARRAIEQFP
+604 ATKRAIAQFP
-614 QSKIAYLIAA
+614 QSKIAYLIAV
-624 EIQKQR
+624 EIHRQR
-630 EDGEAMELYRAYR
+630 GEEARELHRAYW
-643 AEAVRHPYPHLL
+643 AEVARSLYPYLL
-655 FWVSGMSLLELD
+655 LWGSGSSLLDLG
-667 LTDLALSILEEGA
+667 LTDLALSVLEEGTRRVTPGREVEIA
-680 RQVSSIPSDAIM
+680 NL
-692 MAHQYIALAGRLYD
+692 YIVLAYHLYD
-706 RQAIEEAAKIF
+706 RQEKEEAAKVI

-726 PVAYNSLANIAILR
+726 PMAYNFLANIAVVE

-745 AVAYLEKSLQLDD
+745 AVGYFEQSLQIDD
-758 KQAKE
+758 KQAE
-763 HAAIGKI
+763 VHATIGKI
-770 TARFLNNQPKA
+770 TARFLNDQPRA
-781 LYHFQRALELDPK
+781 LYHFQKALELDPK
-794 LETDLSRWV
+794 LEADLSGWV
-803 EIKREPF
+803 EIKREAIK